1 MSLVLLKAGIPF
13 QPYMAMAMRPLRPRQ
28 HRNPYRGWIIQST
41 MLMMTTKP
49 PTMAVTMTMV
59 VDRSLR
65 SIGEMM
71 IMVAPS
77 IACGYKHFQ
86 NKSDAN
92 QLTDLS
98 TCSGT
103 SRYCISYVAR
113 DMYLNWDV
121 CIPIQIH
128 RQCGHIIC
136 DIGNTTSQ
144 FAGCQC
150 SLNSTCISMWNYIL
164 FRYIRIKFHRI
175 L

>member
-28 HRNPYRGWIIQST
+28 YQNPYRVWIIQST
-41 MLMMTTKP
+41 MLVMTTKP

-59 VDRSLR
+59 VDRT
-65 SIGEMM
+65 IGKMI

-77 IACGYKHFQ
+77 IACGYKNFQ
-86 NKSDAN
+86 NKSDTN

-98 TCSGT
+98 TSSGN

-121 CIPIQIH
+121 CIGNAFTSYAISATRH
-128 RQCGHIIC
+128 RNLP
-136 DIGNTTSQ
+136 DASVV
-144 FAGCQC
+144 
-150 SLNSTCISMWNYIL
+150 
-164 FRYIRIKFHRI
+164 
-175 L
+175 